1 MTKKVKTR
9 KHIQSV
15 HFYRRMIERFNIF
28 IKKHELENLKKQITI
43 GTSVF
48 IGKSSNRVSLHGVKF
63 NEIWLVVIYDKIRNE
78 LVTVKPKTD
87 LAYKV
92 LEKKINEKNM

>member
-28 IKKHELENLKKQITI
+28 ITKHELMKLKAQITN
-43 GTSVF
+43 GTSIF
-48 IGKSSNRVSLHGVKF
+48 IEKSSNRVSLHGVKF
-63 NEIWLVVIYDKIRNE
+63 NEMWLVVIYDKMRNE
-78 LVTVKPKTD
+78 LVTVKPKSD
-87 LAYKV
+87 LSYKI
-92 LEKKINEKNM
+92 LEEKTNGNT